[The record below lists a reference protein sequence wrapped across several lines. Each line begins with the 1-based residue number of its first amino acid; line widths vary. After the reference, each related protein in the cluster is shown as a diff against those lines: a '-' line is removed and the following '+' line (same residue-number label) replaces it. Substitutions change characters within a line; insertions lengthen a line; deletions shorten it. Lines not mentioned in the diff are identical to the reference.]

1 MTKEKDRELSPAAR
15 IGDFSANIALAFVIA
30 GIGLC
35 VMIPMMCG
43 LALIVWLFSLLG

>member
-1 MTKEKDRELSPAAR
+1 MTKDKERELTPAAR
-15 IGDFSANIALAFVIA
+15 IGDFGANITLAIVIA
-30 GIGLC
+30 AIGLC